1 MWRTIVIAGA
11 LAVSA
16 GCMSA
21 APPTRARTETTAAIR
36 AAREVG
42 AMSTPRAA
50 YHLELAQE
58 QLTRAEA
65 LIRGGR
71 MTEAEGM
78 LMRAQA
84 DAELAIL
91 LTREATLEAQAEELE
106 TRITAM
112 REHM

>member
-11 LAVSA
+11 LTLAA
-16 GCMSA
+16 GCMGA

-50 YHLELAQE
+50 YHLELAEE

-65 LIRGGR
+65 LIQAGR
-71 MTEAEGM
+71 MPEAEGM
-78 LMRAQA
+78 LLRAQA
-84 DAELAIL
+84 DAELAIV
-91 LTREATLEAQAEELE
+91 LTREAALEAQAEELE

-112 REHM
+112 RERM

>member
-11 LAVSA
+11 LALSA

-21 APPTRARTETTAAIR
+21 APPARAKTETTAAIR

-50 YHLELAQE
+50 YHLELAEE

-65 LIRGGR
+65 LIQRGR
-71 MTEAEGM
+71 MAEAERM
-78 LMRAQA
+78 LGRAQA
-84 DAELAIL
+84 DAELAL
-91 LTREATLEAQAEELE
+91 ALTREAEIEDEAEELE

-112 REHM
+112 RERM

>member
-11 LAVSA
+11 LALSA

-36 AAREVG
+36 AAREVD

-50 YHLELAQE
+50 YHLELAEE

-65 LIRGGR
+65 LIRAGR
-71 MTEAEGM
+71 MAEAEGM
-78 LMRAQA
+78 LLRAQS
-84 DAELAIL
+84 DAELAIF
-91 LTREATLEAQAEELE
+91 LTREAALEAEAEELGM
-106 TRITAM
+106 RITAM
-112 REHM
+112 RERM